1 MTASRSDPGP
11 PSRSDPGPPSRSDPG
26 PLSRSESPG
35 PLSRHLVLRAAE
47 ARFLGPPD
55 WAPAAIG
62 ARRWSAIDDRNGA
75 TVGAVHT
82 GFGICELEPGGS
94 LPGHVH
100 SFEQSFFILQGEV
113 VLTTAEGSFL
123 LGPDDYGLVPVGV
136 PHAWRNEGGVTARWA
151 DMLAPQ
157 PRRHYHDDTM
167 RVDLAHEARAVR
179 PNLKDP
185 RTRSFGHIAAA
196 SMSGPSP
203 DEVSMRTARLVYSGI
218 TVKMMVDTDLG
229 AQLQTMFMVQYEA
242 DGVAGPHDHPF
253 EETYLILAGRD
264 RRDVRRAA
272 LPAGAGRHRLGRRRV
287 RALVPERGPRAGA
300 LARDAGTAA
309 AGPAFLP
316 VRRGLGLP
324 ARDRSAR
331 RHRRPGKQGDTAAM
345 SSLVIVGGTSGLGLE
360 IARHYADAGHRVTLT
375 GRDADRAAAAAKD
388 VGGDTTGLALDLAA
402 PKDIGPAL
410 AGIESVDGLVLAAI
424 ERDVNTVTDYDID
437 RALRLVTLKL
447 VGYTEVV
454 HALRSRIAPDG
465 AIVLFG
471 GLAKER
477 PYPGSTT
484 VSTVNGGVAGLLNT
498 LVVELAPIRVN
509 AIHPGIVGDSPY
521 WRDRDLSHVI
531 ARTPCGQLAR
541 MTDIVDAVAFLLGN
555 RAVNGVSLN
564 VDGGWL
570 LG

>member
-1 MTASRSDPGP
+1 MNS
-11 PSRSDPGPPSRSDPG
+11 
-26 PLSRSESPG
+26 
-35 PLSRHLVLRAAE
+35 
-47 ARFLGPPD
+47 
-55 WAPAAIG
+55 I
-62 ARRWSAIDDRNGA
+62 
-75 TVGAVHT
+75 
-82 GFGICELEPGGS
+82 
-94 LPGHVH
+94 
-100 SFEQSFFILQGEV
+100 V
-113 VLTTAEGSFL
+113 V
-123 LGPDDYGLVPVGV
+123 
-136 PHAWRNEGGVTARWA
+136 
-151 DMLAPQ
+151 
-157 PRRHYHDDTM
+157 
-167 RVDLAHEARAVR
+167 
-179 PNLKDP
+179 
-185 RTRSFGHIAAA
+185 
-196 SMSGPSP
+196 
-203 DEVSMRTARLVYSGI
+203 
-218 TVKMMVDTDLG
+218 
-229 AQLQTMFMVQYEA
+229 
-242 DGVAGPHDHPF
+242 
-253 EETYLILAGRD
+253 
-264 RRDVRRAA
+264 
-272 LPAGAGRHRLGRRRV
+272 
-287 RALVPERGPRAGA
+287 
-300 LARDAGTAA
+300 
-309 AGPAFLP
+309 
-316 VRRGLGLP
+316 
-324 ARDRSAR
+324 
-331 RHRRPGKQGDTAAM
+331 
-345 SSLVIVGGTSGLGLE
+345 VGGTSGLGLE
-360 IARHYADAGHRVTLT
+360 IARYYAGRGDQVTLT
-375 GRDADRAAAAAKD
+375 GRDADRAAAAAKE

-410 AGIESVDGLVLAAI
+410 AGLESVDGLVLAAI
-424 ERDVNTVTDYDID
+424 ERDVNTVTDYDIE

>member
-1 MTASRSDPGP
+1 
-11 PSRSDPGPPSRSDPG
+11 
-26 PLSRSESPG
+26 
-35 PLSRHLVLRAAE
+35 
-47 ARFLGPPD
+47 
-55 WAPAAIG
+55 
-62 ARRWSAIDDRNGA
+62 
-75 TVGAVHT
+75 
-82 GFGICELEPGGS
+82 
-94 LPGHVH
+94 
-100 SFEQSFFILQGEV
+100 
-113 VLTTAEGSFL
+113 
-123 LGPDDYGLVPVGV
+123 
-136 PHAWRNEGGVTARWA
+136 
-151 DMLAPQ
+151 
-157 PRRHYHDDTM
+157 
-167 RVDLAHEARAVR
+167 
-179 PNLKDP
+179 
-185 RTRSFGHIAAA
+185 
-196 SMSGPSP
+196 
-203 DEVSMRTARLVYSGI
+203 
-218 TVKMMVDTDLG
+218 
-229 AQLQTMFMVQYEA
+229 
-242 DGVAGPHDHPF
+242 
-253 EETYLILAGRD
+253 
-264 RRDVRRAA
+264 
-272 LPAGAGRHRLGRRRV
+272 
-287 RALVPERGPRAGA
+287 
-300 LARDAGTAA
+300 
-309 AGPAFLP
+309 
-316 VRRGLGLP
+316 
-324 ARDRSAR
+324 
-331 RHRRPGKQGDTAAM
+331 M
-345 SSLVIVGGTSGLGLE
+345 SSVLVVGGTSGLGLE
-360 IARHYADAGHRVTLT
+360 IARHYADGGHHVTLT
-375 GRDADRAAAAAKD
+375 GRDADRAAAAAKE

-509 AIHPGIVGDSPY
+509 VIHPGIVGDSPY

>member
-1 MTASRSDPGP
+1 
-11 PSRSDPGPPSRSDPG
+11 
-26 PLSRSESPG
+26 
-35 PLSRHLVLRAAE
+35 
-47 ARFLGPPD
+47 
-55 WAPAAIG
+55 
-62 ARRWSAIDDRNGA
+62 
-75 TVGAVHT
+75 
-82 GFGICELEPGGS
+82 
-94 LPGHVH
+94 
-100 SFEQSFFILQGEV
+100 
-113 VLTTAEGSFL
+113 
-123 LGPDDYGLVPVGV
+123 
-136 PHAWRNEGGVTARWA
+136 
-151 DMLAPQ
+151 
-157 PRRHYHDDTM
+157 
-167 RVDLAHEARAVR
+167 
-179 PNLKDP
+179 
-185 RTRSFGHIAAA
+185 
-196 SMSGPSP
+196 
-203 DEVSMRTARLVYSGI
+203 
-218 TVKMMVDTDLG
+218 
-229 AQLQTMFMVQYEA
+229 
-242 DGVAGPHDHPF
+242 
-253 EETYLILAGRD
+253 
-264 RRDVRRAA
+264 
-272 LPAGAGRHRLGRRRV
+272 
-287 RALVPERGPRAGA
+287 
-300 LARDAGTAA
+300 
-309 AGPAFLP
+309 
-316 VRRGLGLP
+316 
-324 ARDRSAR
+324 
-331 RHRRPGKQGDTAAM
+331 M
-345 SSLVIVGGTSGLGLE
+345 SSVLVVGGTSGLGLE

-375 GRDADRAAAAAKD
+375 GRDADRAAAAAIQ

-484 VSTVNGGVAGLLNT
+484 ISTVNGGVAGLLNT

-509 AIHPGIVGDSPY
+509 VIHPGIVGDSPY